1 MKIEKGDFPV
11 KLEIVD
17 LVELPEKIDISI
29 CLPEKSVPD
38 ETKRPKKQDSV
49 ALF

>member
-17 LVELPEKIDISI
+17 LDELPLVIDISI
-29 CLPEKSVPD
+29 CLPKKEPLN
-38 ETKRPKKQDSV
+38 EPKRPKKQDSLP
-49 ALF
+49 LF